1 MPTHPGSPN
10 AMVAIL
16 HCVVTEVENARLRE
30 QVQAW
35 RKKTETDPLMQE
47 IRRLRELR
55 KELDDRIAEEIRKNT
70 QSDRRIEIVGRYGW
84 NMAFAGF
91 NLQNPDM
98 VDDMGEEDLLANWSR
113 ASEEW
118 AENADIPE

>member
-1 MPTHPGSPN
+1 
-10 AMVAIL
+10 MVAIL
-16 HCVVTEVENARLRE
+16 HCVVREIEDSRLRE

-35 RKKTETDPLMQE
+35 RKKTETDPLTQE
-47 IRRLRELR
+47 ISRLRKLR
-55 KELDDRIAEEIRKNT
+55 KELNDRIAEEIRKNA
-70 QSDRRIEIVGRYGW
+70 QSDRRIEIMGRCGW
-84 NMAFAGF
+84 NMALAGF

-98 VDDMGEEDLLANWSR
+98 VDDMSEDDLLANWSR

>member
-1 MPTHPGSPN
+1 MPTHLGSSN
-10 AMVAIL
+10 TMVAIL
-16 HCVVTEVENARLRE
+16 HCVVREIEDSRLRE
-30 QVQAW
+30 QVEAW
-35 RKKTETDPLMQE
+35 RKKTETDPLMRE

-55 KELDDRIAEEIRKNT
+55 NELNDRIAEEIRKNA
-70 QSDRRIEIVGRYGW
+70 QSDRRIEIMGRCGW
-84 NMAFAGF
+84 NMALAGF

-98 VDDMGEEDLLANWSR
+98 VDDMSEEDLLANWSC

>member
-1 MPTHPGSPN
+1 MPTLPESSN
-10 AMVAIL
+10 TMVAIL
-16 HCVVTEVENARLRE
+16 HCVVREIEDSRLRE

-55 KELDDRIAEEIRKNT
+55 RKLNDRIAEEIRKNA
-70 QSDRRIEIVGRYGW
+70 QSDKRIEIMGRCGW
-84 NMAFAGF
+84 NMALAGF

-98 VDDMGEEDLLANWSR
+98 VDDMSEEDLLANWTR

-118 AENADIPE
+118 AENADMAE